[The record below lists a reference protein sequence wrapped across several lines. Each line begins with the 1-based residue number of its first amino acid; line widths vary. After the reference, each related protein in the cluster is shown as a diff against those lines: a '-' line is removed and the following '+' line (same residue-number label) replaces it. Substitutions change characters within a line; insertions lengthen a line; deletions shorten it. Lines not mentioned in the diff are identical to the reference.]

1 MDFLEDKRA
10 ERFCQYVGVN
20 GSHPGD
26 AWNKAYRTD
35 CGLEAEEADYA
46 DEAGRLLMEETE
58 IKGRI
63 GQIRAA
69 YSVSGHVTQEML
81 LSLVERKLMSVAE
94 DEGVGARDRFNLSRT
109 LVTYIEQLR
118 RMRGWD
124 KNEREE
130 GLVITMNR
138 VYPKGYTGKKEE
150 TGKKLEFKVKRDDV
164 GVKVQF
170 PGEGEG
176 ESVSVV
182 KPRKGRKGRVRR
194 SESESGEGEEA

>member
-26 AWNKAYRTD
+26 AWNKAYRVD
-35 CGLEAEEADYA
+35 CGLEAEGADYA
-46 DEAGRLLMEETE
+46 DEAGRQLMDEAE
-58 IKGRI
+58 IRGRVK
-63 GQIRAA
+63 QIRDA

-81 LSLVERKLMSVAE
+81 LSLVERKLMSVAD

-124 KNEREE
+124 KSGGEE
-130 GLVITMNR
+130 GIVITMNR
-138 VYPKGYTGKKEE
+138 VYPKGYKGKKEE
-150 TGKKLEFKVKRDDV
+150 AGKKLEFDV
-164 GVKVQF
+164 GGGEVGLKVRV
-170 PGEGEG
+170 PDEEV

-182 KPRKGRKGRVRR
+182 KPTVIGGVRPRRKKLTT
-194 SESESGEGEEA
+194 EG